1 MSEVYSLVYQPA
13 PSEHVEPYH
22 YNRVPV
28 QQVTLIAGHGIEG
41 DQKAGHHPDRQLNI
55 MSYEVQQELSAE
67 GFKAAPG
74 ELGEQIALRG
84 LDVRTLSEGDRVQL
98 GDTAVV
104 EIVKPRTGCDW
115 FEQIQGRA
123 RTDAAN
129 RLGVLARVLEGG
141 VVKVGDPV
149 RVLEGVEKTV

>member
-1 MSEVYSLVYQPA
+1 MGSVYSLVYQPA
-13 PSEHVEPYH
+13 PSQKVEPYH
-22 YNRVPV
+22 YNRVPT

-55 MSYEVQQELSAE
+55 MSYEAQQELGGE

-74 ELGEQIALRG
+74 ELGEQIALHG

-115 FEQIQGRA
+115 FEQIQGKP

-129 RLGVLARVLEGG
+129 RLGMMARVLEGG

-149 RVLEGVEKTV
+149 RVVETASSEA